1 MNTLDYIR
9 RYGKFTFD
17 KKEFNEIDNIIF
29 CLLSYVCYKGIVSTN
44 TKNKMT
50 IKQVRDFYYKMYDL
64 SNINKEMLSVRNG
77 VKILDE
83 ISRTTRYK
91 DLLVYNYT
99 YIGDNSQQ
107 FSAITFEIN
116 PKLVYVAFEG
126 TDHLISGWEED
137 FKMTY
142 LFPVNAHDDAIKY
155 LNKNFSFRNCN
166 IIVGGHSK
174 GGNLALVSSMYCNF
188 FVRKK
193 IIKVYNNDGP
203 GLRQKQLESK
213 HYDHT
218 QDKLIHII
226 PNYSIVGLFL
236 KHTDDYKV
244 IKSSRRGLFA
254 HDAMTWQ
261 IDDDKFL
268 ITDLSK
274 FSKVLEKGF
283 LIWLDK
289 YDDSKK
295 KEFVDCIFEIFKKN
309 NINSVIE
316 IMESNKLILTL
327 LKETINMDPIVKEML
342 KDLIVILRQCN
353 KEEQT
358 FLIDKNK
365 KPN

>member
-9 RYGKFTFD
+9 RYGKVTFEQ
-17 KKEFNEIDNIIF
+17 KEFTEIDNIIF
-29 CLLSYVCYKGIVSTN
+29 CLLSYVNYNGIVSTN
-44 TKNKMT
+44 IKNKMT

-64 SNINKEMLSVRNG
+64 NNINKEMLSVRNG
-77 VKILDE
+77 IKILDM
-83 ISRTTRYK
+83 ISRTRRYK

-99 YIGDNSQQ
+99 YIGDASQQ

-142 LFPVNAHDDAIKY
+142 LFPVNAHNDAIKY
-155 LNKNFSFRNCN
+155 LNRNFSFRNCN

-188 FVRKK
+188 FIHRK
-193 IIKVYNNDGP
+193 ILKVYNNDGP
-203 GLRQKQLESK
+203 GLRQEQLESK
-213 HYDHT
+213 HYNHI

-236 KHTDDYKV
+236 KHNDNYKV
-244 IKSSRRGLFA
+244 IKSNRKGLFA

-268 ITDLSK
+268 LANLSK
-274 FSKVLEKGF
+274 FSRVLDKGF

-342 KDLIVILRQCN
+342 KDLITILRQCN
-353 KEEQT
+353 KEEET
-358 FLIDKNK
+358 FLVEKKQNK
-365 KPN
+365 V